1 MPLTSGWLL
10 GGAVAAVLGL
20 GGFAVVVLL
29 LWTVSPY
36 PDSGADG
43 ALQTAADLWLLAHGV
58 QLVRQETLSGVPAP
72 VGVTPLML
80 TVVPVWLLWRAT
92 REGLDARLEASTGHT
107 ALTAAGW
114 VCGGYL
120 LVGAAAAAYTSG
132 GPLQVDAFSVVWR
145 LPLSV
150 ASVACGCV
158 AFGQRRS
165 AHSIRVALS
174 ARLPGALLPRVAP
187 RVLTR
192 ERVAVA
198 AQAATAAT
206 VVLCGGG
213 ALLLTGAVLW
223 HTSAVLDAFPQLTA
237 SASGQFAL
245 LVLAVALLPNAVL
258 WAMAY
263 GLGPGFSLGAGSVA
277 GPAVASG
284 YPHLPPFPLLAAV
297 PEEGTGGALEWC
309 LAGAVPLLGGLMC
322 GWWAGRSKAAVG
334 PLASLAPDA
343 ASRFRAPD
351 AASLFGAPDGASSS
365 PAPDAGSSPYGPS
378 GVNTGR
384 DGAGWRSVMVMVPL
398 AAVLCGAAVALL
410 TASAGGALG
419 SGNLAHLGPHWWQ
432 TGAAACAWMLVVGLP
447 TGLWARWWTVLS
459 TRRAAAAARH
469 EAELAALAPLHGPDE
484 DWHTDEARRARWS
497 AMKKASG
504 GLMPGFEPGTR
515 GIAASS
521 RRTTASGTS
530 ADTTITRRPGNP
542 SARTPSA
549 SPAPRAA
556 PALRVTP
563 APRKTPT
570 PWATPALRRT
580 PALPRTPAPRTRPA
594 AQVTPAPQVTTALRA
609 SPATTPRRLPLSRTP
624 RTRRATRHPRIPRT
638 TRTTRTARTAGAT
651 RTTSTPSTWSTR
663 NTRRTPR
670 STSTPTTPRRTS
682 PGRTSHRVRQGLF
695 SSRGRSRSGR
705 CCLQSSRED
714 WVRASC
720 WQV

>member
-1 MPLTSGWLL
+1 MSQLTHRGPSLSSGRSHHRPVPLTSGWLL

-504 GLMPGFEPGTR
+504 GLMPGFEPGDPRDCGFFAQDDGFGHLGGYDDHAAAGEPVGQDPLSEPGAPGGAGTP
-515 GIAASS
+515 GDPSAPEDADPLGDAGTPQDSSTPDEAGSPGDPGASS
-521 RRTTASGTS
+521 GY
-530 ADTTITRRPGNP
+530 G
-542 SARTPSA
+542 TPSE
-549 SPAPRAA
+549 PGDEAPSSATEPNAA
-556 PALRVTP
+556 D
-563 APRKTPT
+563 
-570 PWATPALRRT
+570 
-580 PALPRTPAPRTRPA
+580 
-594 AQVTPAPQVTTALRA
+594 
-609 SPATTPRRLPLSRTP
+609 S
-624 RTRRATRHPRIPRT
+624 TRHPAPPDSENDEDDED
-638 TRTTRTARTAGAT
+638 GGGDEDDEHPKHLEHPKHQENPEVDEH
-651 RTTSTPSTWSTR
+651 SDDPEKD
-663 NTRRTPR
+663 
-670 STSTPTTPRRTS
+670 
-682 PGRTSHRVRQGLF
+682 F
-695 SSRGRSRSGR
+695 SRP
-705 CCLQSSRED
+705 D
-714 WVRASC
+714 
-720 WQV
+720 